1 MAAAA
6 APAPTPLAYAHAGK
20 ISKERIKR
28 SRLLNKISGIR
39 LNFVITETFKK
50 LPPPPPPPP
59 HTHTQKMCFL
69 DARAL
74 RTVGSARAHCVGG
87 GGAAIS

>member
-28 SRLLNKISGIR
+28 SRLLNKISGIG
-39 LNFVITETFKK
+39 LIIFHIHV
-50 LPPPPPPPP
+50 
-59 HTHTQKMCFL
+59 
-69 DARAL
+69 
-74 RTVGSARAHCVGG
+74 
-87 GGAAIS
+87 